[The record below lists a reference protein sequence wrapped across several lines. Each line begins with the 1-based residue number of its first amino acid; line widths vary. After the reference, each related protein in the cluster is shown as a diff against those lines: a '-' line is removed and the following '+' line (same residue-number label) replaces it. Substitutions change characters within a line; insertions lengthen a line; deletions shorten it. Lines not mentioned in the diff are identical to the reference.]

1 MATLEEIAQQFEDA
15 LTESTGTTIEPG
27 TITPQG
33 IRSSVSGKKKLSWP
47 EIVEKINEGVAVRQ
61 DELLPDVPK
70 GVSAQKF
77 YRTAT
82 KSGLMPSGL
91 NTFTSS
97 PFGSFSKRMSLA
109 QQASTESAAPAP
121 AVESVTAPKSVI
133 QTQREAVDEG
143 GISPSDEATNYAEPI
158 ANPDFTLASI
168 PGLLMSPISTGMK
181 LASSENVYTTLDGYT
196 PDQID
201 DMISRGILND
211 DQIAAFQQGITNM
224 TNAGE
229 PVDYRTGKAIS
240 LEEYDRIAAERDNN
254 NILFT
259 GINKLLTTAGFEA
272 MEPGARKGFE
282 EGYQEDGTYIDSAGR
297 VSGGSTWAA
306 FESLIE
312 TNLDRALEIIDE
324 ENRGVGGLFGVHP
337 TLAAQARAADA
348 RRGYSRRVTSP
359 SVRTSAPLILDTRK
373 VADRGGG
380 GGIDIGGPQPGDP
393 DAPGEQDIDGGDDQ
407 GSDPGSE
414 DMGTDGWLRDGG
426 AVKMQDGGMAPQGAE
441 ADMSNLGMINEQAAQ
456 PQQGGAMSV
465 KDDIPREADAGDYI
479 LPYETVLLVGLK
491 DLNRYAKEAIDLAM
505 ENGVNLKGT
514 DLDPS
519 DDVPIKVS
527 NYEYHI
533 PKMLV
538 PFFGGGKKYLDK
550 IRKEGLDLR
559 TRLEEE
565 KQPSMQEQQP
575 MAKAVPAPS
584 PKQEVA
590 APQAPMMQ
598 QGGFVDDPQKKQ
610 MQTSAAVLEA
620 DASQQS
626 PSAYN
631 QMQALE
637 RTRRQAQ
644 QPPMVDP
651 MGRVVQQG
659 FAAPQGYAD
668 GDEVKQETMPPWAS
682 RALDPKTPVLRDEV
696 TGDIKTV
703 RTMSINYEGKEI
715 LFPMIRMKGK
725 KLVELTKD
733 EAVAEA
739 LNKKDYISFNTPAE
753 ATEWSKNFSQTVN
766 DLRGVQQG
774 FAAPQG
780 YALGTEPGGL
790 PMPEAGDEVYSDI
803 PELPSPLP
811 AGPDPFMQK
820 RTEPMATPEPY
831 SDEGIGGDDKTLGD
845 IIGQPEKPMPTEEM
859 AKAKQAMQTLQNLPD
874 LALMAIVAIGE
885 ARNQDREGMQAVMHV
900 MKNRLKYPKR
910 FGKNINE
917 VITKKHQFSALLPD
931 LDDPE
936 TYKGPRYENFKTM
949 MKVNYKDEVFQN
961 AVKDADKIMKGELP
975 DITKGSTH
983 YYNFKTIKPPS
994 WAKDMVENVKIKS
1007 HIFLGIGGMQN
1018 GGFVARAA

>member
-143 GISPSDEATNYAEPI
+143 GPGPSDEATNYAEPI
-158 ANPDFTLASI
+158 ANPDFTLATI
-168 PGLLMSPISTGMK
+168 PGLLMAPGTTMLN
-181 LASSENVYTTLDGYT
+181 LAQSENVYTALDGYT
-196 PDQID
+196 TDQID

-211 DQIAAFQQGITNM
+211 DQIAAFQQGITHMN
-224 TNAGE
+224 NAGE

-240 LEEYDRIAAERDNN
+240 IEEYDRIAAERDNN
-254 NILFT
+254 NILFR
-259 GINKLLTTAGFEA
+259 GINKLLTTAGFDA
-272 MEPGARKGFE
+272 MEPGGRSGFL
-282 EGYQEDGTYIDSAGR
+282 EGYQRDGTYVDAAG
-297 VSGGSTWAA
+297 
-306 FESLIE
+306 
-312 TNLDRALEIIDE
+312 
-324 ENRGVGGLFGVHP
+324 
-337 TLAAQARAADA
+337 
-348 RRGYSRRVTSP
+348 
-359 SVRTSAPLILDTRK
+359 RTSAMGTYDAFKDLTMTDPLLAERIVNQREGSWKSITSDNAERARQNAAIVRALDRPDGF
-373 VADRGGG
+373 DRELDEEYDALSKEAAAFTKEQEQQD
-380 GGIDIGGPQPGDP
+380 IDIGGGSQDSGMDDSPGSGLSGEDIGMDDP
-393 DAPGEQDIDGGDDQ
+393 GGWWKDGG
-407 GSDPGSE
+407 
-414 DMGTDGWLRDGG
+414 
-426 AVKMQDGGMAPQGAE
+426 VIKMQDGGMAPQGAE

-456 PQQGGAMSV
+456 PQQGGAVSV

-505 ENGVNLKGT
+505 KNGVNLKGT
-514 DLDPS
+514 DLDPT

-550 IRKEGLDLR
+550 IRQEGLDLR
-559 TRLEEE
+559 KRLEEE

-575 MAKAVPAPS
+575 MAEAQPAPAPAQAAS
-584 PKQEVA
+584 

-659 FAAPQGYAD
+659 FAAPQGYA
-668 GDEVKQETMPPWAS
+668 
-682 RALDPKTPVLRDEV
+682 
-696 TGDIKTV
+696 I
-703 RTMSINYEGKEI
+703 
-715 LFPMIRMKGK
+715 
-725 KLVELTKD
+725 
-733 EAVAEA
+733 
-739 LNKKDYISFNTPAE
+739 
-753 ATEWSKNFSQTVN
+753 
-766 DLRGVQQG
+766 
-774 FAAPQG
+774 
-780 YALGTEPGGL
+780 GTEPGGVA
-790 PMPEAGDEVYSDI
+790 MPEAGDEVYSDI
-803 PELPSPLP
+803 PESPSPLP

-859 AKAKQAMQTLQNLPD
+859 AKAKQAMQTLKDLPD

-917 VITKKHQFSALLPD
+917 IITKKHQFSALLPD

-949 MKVNYKDEVFQN
+949 MKVNYKDKVFQN

>member
-1 MATLEEIAQQFEDA
+1 MATLEEIAEQFEEA
-15 LTESTGTTIEPG
+15 LGESTGTTIEPG

-33 IRSSVSGKKKLSWP
+33 VTSSVSGKKKLSWP
-47 EIVEKINEGVAVRQ
+47 EIVEKINEGVGVRQ

-82 KSGLMPSGL
+82 KSGLMPSGI

-97 PFGSFSKRMSLA
+97 PFGSFRKRMSLA
-109 QQASTESAAPAP
+109 QQASTETAAP
-121 AVESVTAPKSVI
+121 AVESVAAPKSVV
-133 QTQREAVDEG
+133 QTQQDYFDSSG
-143 GISPSDEATNYAEPI
+143 PSMGDEASIYAPPI
-158 ANPDFTLASI
+158 ANPDFTLSTI
-168 PGLLMSPISTGMK
+168 PALLMSPGATMLS
-181 LASSENVYTTLDGYT
+181 LAQSENVYTTLDGYSA
-196 PDQID
+196 DQIG

-211 DQIAAFQQGITNM
+211 DQIAAFQQGITHMN
-224 TNAGE
+224 NAGE
-229 PVDYRTGKAIS
+229 PVDYRTGKVIS
-240 LEEYDRIAAERDNN
+240 IEEYDRIAVERDNN
-254 NILFT
+254 NIVFKA
-259 GINKLLTTAGFEA
+259 INKLLKAASFDA
-272 MEPGARKGFE
+272 MEPGARNGFF
-282 EGYQEDGTYIDSAGR
+282 EGYQLDGTYKDAAG
-297 VSGGSTWAA
+297 
-306 FESLIE
+306 
-312 TNLDRALEIIDE
+312 
-324 ENRGVGGLFGVHP
+324 
-337 TLAAQARAADA
+337 
-348 RRGYSRRVTSP
+348 
-359 SVRTSAPLILDTRK
+359 RTSAMGTTADFQNLADTDPFAALNIIDVRGDGFFGISQENKSYVDQVLNQTYGQKDSFDFGLDQ
-373 VADRGGG
+373 GGG
-380 GGIDIGGPQPGDP
+380 GPDLSGAKEAAAFTTEQEQQDIDIGGGSQDSDMDDSPGSGLSSEDIGMDDP
-393 DAPGEQDIDGGDDQ
+393 GGFWKDGG
-407 GSDPGSE
+407 
-414 DMGTDGWLRDGG
+414 
-426 AVKMQDGGMAPQGAE
+426 VIKMQDGGMAPQGAE

-505 ENGVNLKGT
+505 KNGVNLKGT
-514 DLDPS
+514 DLDPT

-550 IRKEGLDLR
+550 IRQEGLDLR
-559 TRLEEE
+559 KRLEEE

-575 MAKAVPAPS
+575 MAEAQPAPA
-584 PKQEVA
+584 PAQA
-590 APQAPMMQ
+590 APAPQAPIMQ

-668 GDEVKQETMPPWAS
+668 G
-682 RALDPKTPVLRDEV
+682 
-696 TGDIKTV
+696 
-703 RTMSINYEGKEI
+703 
-715 LFPMIRMKGK
+715 
-725 KLVELTKD
+725 
-733 EAVAEA
+733 
-739 LNKKDYISFNTPAE
+739 
-753 ATEWSKNFSQTVN
+753 
-766 DLRGVQQG
+766 
-774 FAAPQG
+774 
-780 YALGTEPGGL
+780 TEPGGV
-790 PMPEAGDEVYSDI
+790 PMPETGDEVYSDI
-803 PELPSPLP
+803 PQSPPPLP
-811 AGPDPFMQK
+811 EGPDPFMQK

-859 AKAKQAMQTLQNLPD
+859 AKAKQAMQNLKNLPD

-936 TYKGPRYENFKTM
+936 TYKGSRYENFKTM
-949 MKVNYKDEVFQN
+949 MKVNYKDKLFIQTL
-961 AVKDADKIMKGELP
+961 KDADKIMKGKLP